1 MDAIDEEINYQ
12 EEFGN
17 GHIIA
22 KMNSLTDKPLIQKLY
37 QASQAGV
44 KIDLIVRG
52 ICCLRPGVKGIS
64 ETIHVRSIVGR
75 LLEHSRI
82 YYFHRNGQHRLFLSS
97 ADMMTRNMVK
107 RVEIEFPILN
117 KKIEGTI
124 LNFLNLQLSD
134 NQHAFIL
141 DSSGKYHLTRP
152 NNDPVVNSQEIL
164 IQDAIDRQKKLR
176 SQQHQGKTR
185 LVSRTKRKPRLLGN
199 LWQALRAWYPFK

>member
-1 MDAIDEEINYQ
+1 MHYLNQHYNRPFDPDLVKYRSVSRACREFKVNTVNASTRAKLAMDLYRQLCELGLFKYQ
-12 EEFGN
+12 YN
-17 GHIIA
+17 QQ
-22 KMNSLTDKPLIQKLY
+22 L
-37 QASQAGV
+37 
-44 KIDLIVRG
+44 
-52 ICCLRPGVKGIS
+52 
-64 ETIHVRSIVGR
+64 
-75 LLEHSRI
+75 
-82 YYFHRNGQHRLFLSS
+82 
-97 ADMMTRNMVK
+97 
-107 RVEIEFPILN
+107 EIEFPILD
-117 KKIEGTI
+117 KKIESTI